1 MCTLLAIYQFSVA
14 AKVPPLEV
22 ILTSGSP
29 YVTESSIEVEFDTT
43 RPVTRVTCFLRY
55 DNKRDYQDCMLLLY
69 NTLAFSMCCNY

>member
-55 DNKRDYQDCMLLLY
+55 DNKSDYQDCMLLLY
-69 NTLAFSMCCNY
+69 SYTSNFQHVL